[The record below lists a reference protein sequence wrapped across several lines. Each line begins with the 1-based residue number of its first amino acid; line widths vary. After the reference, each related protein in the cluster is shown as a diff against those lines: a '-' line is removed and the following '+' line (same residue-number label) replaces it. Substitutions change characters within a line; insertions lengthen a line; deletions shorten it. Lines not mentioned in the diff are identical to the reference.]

1 MIETV
6 FTILLSSLLGAII
19 RFSLTYAD
27 QRWAAT
33 YHFTLTCMLLP
44 PITFVVTKLISGNI
58 ALSLGMVG
66 ALSIVRFRNPVKSSL
81 ELTIYFLLITI
92 GIACSVVSDITNGI
106 YNLLKWDR
114 QESTYYPI
122 KINLYEKGEIDE

>member
-1 MIETV
+1 MPETI
-6 FTILLSSLLGAII
+6 FTIILSSLLGGAV

-66 ALSIVRFRNPVKSSL
+66 ALSIVRFRNPVKFIRINYL
-81 ELTIYFLLITI
+81 FFI
-92 GIACSVVSDITNGI
+92 N
-106 YNLLKWDR
+106 YNRDCMFSIL
-114 QESTYYPI
+114 
-122 KINLYEKGEIDE
+122 